1 MKIGIIGAGAWGT
14 ALAEVLSFNN
24 NQVAIWAFEREVVFD
39 INEKH
44 KNNLYLKGVS
54 LNKTITATNNLEDMA
69 EQEVIFLA
77 MPAQHL
83 RAISR
88 QLKPI
93 IGKNCFFI
101 ICAKGFEEKTGL
113 LLSDILADELP
124 KNTIA
129 VLSGPTFAIEVAKK
143 IPTAVTL
150 ATKNIHMGKSLIEQM
165 GTTWFRPYLSDDVIG
180 CQVGGAV
187 KNVLAIAC
195 GIVVGR
201 KMGDNTKAALIT
213 RGLAE
218 ILRLALALGAKTET
232 LMGLSGIGDLILTAN
247 SMQSRNFSLG
257 VELGKGKSLKEIL
270 SLRNSI
276 AEGVYTVAAVC
287 QKAKDLGIEMPIS
300 KGVNDVINNGRA
312 VDDVIKSLLER
323 PFKKEF

>member
-14 ALAEVLSFNN
+14 ALAEVLAFNN
-24 NQVAIWAFEREVVFD
+24 NQVTIWSFEQEVASD
-39 INEKH
+39 INLHH
-44 KNNLYLKGVS
+44 KNQLYLKGVT
-54 LNKTITATNNLEDMA
+54 LNKNIAATNNLEDMA
-69 EQEVIFLA
+69 GQEAVFLA

-83 RAISR
+83 RTISQ

-93 IGKNCFFI
+93 IGKNCFLI

-113 LLSDILADELP
+113 LLSDVLANELP
-124 KNTIA
+124 KNMIA

-143 IPTAVTL
+143 IPTAITL

-195 GIVVGR
+195 GIVEGR

-257 VELGKGKSLKEIL
+257 VELGKGKNLKEIL
-270 SLRNSI
+270 SLRNSV

-287 QKAKDLGIEMPIS
+287 QKAKELGIEMPIS
-300 KGVNDVINNGRA
+300 EGVNDVINNGRV